1 MCVIMCG
8 TGTMDKLE
16 AGYLIFDIRPG
27 RRFCLIWM
35 RYLIWPSSLL
45 LPGLTIPYRMVHL
58 NNVCVIMLFY
68 YAEQNVLSFVSYMRV
83 CPDCVHTCMSM
94 SVRYPLSTCIPYMV
108 IQSVIVTGPCA
119 THQNHAS
126 DYHIQSTSA
135 KHDNGQTQTHAY
147 GHNLD
152 RHTCMR
158 QRTRAY
164 EHNLIWTDMH
174 VYETNDNNPSPC

>member
-1 MCVIMCG
+1 
-8 TGTMDKLE
+8 MDKLE

-68 YAEQNVLSFVSYMRV
+68 YAEQNVLSFVSYTHF
-83 CPDCVHTCMSM
+83 CPDCVHTRV
-94 SVRYPLSTCIPYMV
+94 SVSVHYPLSTCIPYMV

-119 THQNHAS
+119 TRQNHAS
-126 DYHIQSTSA
+126 DYHIRSTSA
-135 KHDNGQTQTHAY
+135 KRDNGQTQTRAY

-152 RHTCMR
+152 RHACMR
-158 QRTRAY
+158 QRTTTDT
-164 EHNLIWTDMH
+164 HIWTQSDLDRH
-174 VYETNDNNPSPC
+174 ACI